1 MRFRGPSRQ
10 RRPELNKGM
19 ETEHSSAYS
28 ISDLESLSGVKA
40 HTIRIWEKRYK
51 VFTPRRTD
59 TNIRYYSN
67 EDLKKLLN
75 ISLLIK
81 TGHKISELSALPATA
96 LSEKVSSI
104 LLPETDSR
112 NERLLMSLLEMDEIL
127 FNKVFENLVK
137 KEGFEQAIIDTV
149 FPFFQRVGLMWQC
162 GTINP
167 AQEHFFSNLVK
178 SKIIYATEKMRYDP
192 LPGVQTIV
200 LFLPEGELHEIALL
214 FYNYAFRKRG
224 YRTIY
229 LGQSVPFESLERIFS
244 ISSPDAIVTGVTT
257 AALQEGFT
265 GFCKMTCRQAGKA
278 LVYFTGPVPDISRKG
293 LPRNARF
300 TGDLIDTLN
309 LTPPESRL
317 AAH

>member
-1 MRFRGPSRQ
+1 
-10 RRPELNKGM
+10 M
-19 ETEHSSAYS
+19 EKEHSSAYS

-75 ISLLIK
+75 ISLLLK
-81 TGHKISELSALPATA
+81 NGLKISELSVLPAA
-96 LSEKVSSI
+96 GLAEKVSSI

-112 NERLLMSLLEMDEIL
+112 NERLLMSLLEMDEVL
-127 FNKVFENLVK
+127 FSRVFENMVK
-137 KEGFEQAIIDTV
+137 REGFERTIIDTV

-178 SKIIYATEKMRYDP
+178 SKIIHATEKMRYDP
-192 LPGVQTIV
+192 LPGAQTIV

-224 YRTIY
+224 YKTLY
-229 LGQSVPFESLERIFS
+229 LGQSVPFESLERIFA
-244 ISSPDAIVTGVTT
+244 IGTPDAIITGVTT
-257 AALQEGFT
+257 AALQEGFIP
-265 GFCKMTCRQAGKA
+265 FCKMTCRQAGKA
-278 LVYFTGPVPDISRKG
+278 LVYFTGPVPDTAGKG

-300 TGDLIDTLN
+300 TADLIKVLEIN
-309 LTPPESRL
+309 SSES
-317 AAH
+317 